1 MKYINNFM
9 NQLGKKTI
17 LTIFSYIVTAIIT
30 WLATNRRRVK
40 ISFQLLFRWNKEI
53 RISCAY
59 LFRIKH
65 EDKYVLIKG
74 NRIDQ
79 YQPVGG
85 VYKYYDSFKSIK
97 DSLDITDEQEPSFYE
112 NKDLRIRIK
121 GKNILKFLDWFD
133 SKKNREVSVNRE
145 FIEEIGLNDDLNQL
159 LIRNTKFEFIKEN
172 KEPITYSK
180 YFKIDEI
187 KIFDIFDVEISKA
200 ILDEIIKRDNIQLIS
215 KDDIE
220 KECVFFD
227 DKSRKIA
234 MTAKYIL

>member
-17 LTIFSYIVTAIIT
+17 LTIFSYIVTGIIT

>member
-40 ISFQLLFRWNKEI
+40 ISFQSLFRWNKEI

-133 SKKNREVSVNRE
+133 SKKNREVLVNRE

-159 LIRNTKFEFIKEN
+159 LIRNTKFEFIKEI